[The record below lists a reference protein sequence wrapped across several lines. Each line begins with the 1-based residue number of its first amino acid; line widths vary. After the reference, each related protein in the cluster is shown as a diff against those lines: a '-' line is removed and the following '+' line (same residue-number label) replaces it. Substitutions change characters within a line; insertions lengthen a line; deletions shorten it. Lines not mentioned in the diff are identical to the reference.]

1 MDGSGAPS
9 CRTGFRLDRHLIAD
23 QVRGPAERDAH
34 VSESDLPSMQRYEWD
49 AYEKFPDEILRLL
62 VKALGEVVFK
72 LLDLLPVCQSPKDKP
87 SSDRLIYDAT

>member
-1 MDGSGAPS
+1 
-9 CRTGFRLDRHLIAD
+9 
-23 QVRGPAERDAH
+23 
-34 VSESDLPSMQRYEWD
+34 MQRYEWD